1 VTPVAP
7 VGAGNPDPLDLD
19 AAEQLQHN
27 EDARLQLVRA
37 RAEKWIAGVGA
48 LTAVLAT
55 ALVIKGPDDATQITL
70 GWRIATAAAIAIAA
84 AIALLA
90 LATYRAYQ
98 AAFGQPDTLR
108 EIKTIPLTGLH
119 NRLTQ
124 ARRDAADDALRDL
137 GAAVRAVFAAIALI
151 AAAVATTWFAPTDTT
166 AKSAGSVCIYAR
178 GQLVARLSASIIAVK
193 DIAVGTT
200 IKPCP

>member
-1 VTPVAP
+1 V
-7 VGAGNPDPLDLD
+7 DP
-19 AAEQLQHN
+19 
-27 EDARLQLVRA
+27 LQLVRG
-37 RAEKWIAGVGA
+37 RAEKWIGGIGA
-48 LTAVLAT
+48 LTGVLAKT
-55 ALVIKGPDDATQITL
+55 PHSSSKAQTTPPRDARL
-70 GWRIATAAAIAIAA
+70 ANRHRHRDRAARV
-84 AIALLA
+84 
-90 LATYRAYQ
+90 ATYRAYQ
-98 AAFGQPDTLR
+98 AAFGQPDILR

-151 AAAVATTWFAPTDTT
+151 AAAVAITWFAPTDTT
-166 AKSAGSVCIYAR
+166 AKPAGSVCIYAR

-193 DIAVGTT
+193 DIAAGTT